1 MATRLNQAE
10 ELSDL
15 TKATASDV
23 KKKGWRQIM
32 RILQTESGGKL
43 LVTNH
48 DEPQAV
54 IVSAEEYLNMQRII
68 GQHQTQIDDALAGL
82 RERFDERLATLRAEE
97 AGDRLRSVM
106 REPARLNGE
115 VRAGETH

>member
-1 MATRLNQAE
+1 MTNRSEAS

-15 TKATASDV
+15 SRATASEV
-23 KKKGWRQIM
+23 KQKGWRQIM

-54 IVSAEEYLNMQRII
+54 IVLAEEYLNMQRII
-68 GQHQTQIDDALAGL
+68 AQRQTQIDDALASL
-82 RERFDERLATLRAEE
+82 RERFDERLAALRAEE
-97 AGDRLRSVM
+97 AGDRLRFVM
-106 REPARLNGE
+106 REPARLNGK

>member
-1 MATRLNQAE
+1 MARLKEAV

-68 GQHQTQIDDALAGL
+68 GQHQAQVDDALANL
-82 RERFDERLATLRAEE
+82 RERFDERLAALQAEE

-106 REPARLNGE
+106 REPASLNGE